1 MQSEYG
7 MSKEKSFI
15 TWSYYVNCI
24 LMIPH
29 NFNYYIY
36 KFDSKKYI
44 IKFKMT

>member
-1 MQSEYG
+1 VNMVCQKKKVLSHDLT
-7 MSKEKSFI
+7 MF
-15 TWSYYVNCI
+15 NCI

-36 KFDSKKYI
+36 KFDSKIYI